1 MSRSSTTLLKRIY
14 DLRVRKLIPRVWRV
28 ADIKEFLEGDFSPN
42 TLNVYPSNYSISME
56 DQGIGNSVRNRQDPK
71 MWRVG
76 RGQFR
81 LIQDPDD
88 DMRTQE
94 DERDRAKTRAEEL
107 RSLKMRAG
115 VRRDGPPRQRPGPL
129 YRTGAQAESQTA
141 SSDHYPSIP
150 VTLTPSERQYL
161 AGLSTEE
168 RAVSIVRE
176 HLSVKYRGRAEI
188 EDDPDGADLRVSVDG
203 KTERIEVKG
212 TRSPGIAWQQLKVSS
227 KRSHDA
233 LMKGEASMYRVVDVD
248 GEEPRICILTYGRH
262 FTLEPEPT
270 WAAKRVPPKD
280 DRYPLRGEH
289 YRYDLPYG
297 PVAMDEWEITE

>member
-28 ADIKEFLEGDFSPN
+28 PDIKEFLEGDFSPN

-56 DQGIGNSVRNRQDPK
+56 DMGIGNSVKNRQDPK

-88 DMRTQE
+88 DKRTQE
-94 DERDRAKTRAEEL
+94 DERNRAKTRAEEL

-115 VRRDGPPRQRPGPL
+115 VRQDEHPRPIPGPH
-129 YRTGAQAESQTA
+129 YRTGAQVESQTA
-141 SSDHYPSIP
+141 SSDRYPSIP

-161 AGLSTEE
+161 AGLSAEE

-176 HLSVKYRGRAEI
+176 HLSVKYRGQAEI
-188 EDDPDGADLRVSVDG
+188 ENDPDGADLRVSVDG
-203 KTERIEVKG
+203 RTERIEVKG
-212 TRSPGIAWQQLKVSS
+212 TNSPSIAWQQLKVSS

-233 LMKGEASMYRVVDVD
+233 LKNGEASMYRVVDVD
-248 GEEPRICILTYGRH
+248 GEEPRICILTYGQH
-262 FTLEPEPT
+262 FTLEPEPR
-270 WAAKRVPPKD
+270 WAVKRVPLED
-280 DRYPLRGEH
+280 DRYPLRGEP
-289 YRYDLPYG
+289 YRYHSPYE
-297 PVAMDEWEITE
+297 PVAMDDWEVRE